1 MESNKQYRLGELIE
15 QSNELNNDGDYTE
28 QHVRGIAN
36 TKEFMPTKADI
47 NGRDLS
53 KFQVV
58 KPKEFA
64 FNRRT
69 TRMGEKIAIG
79 FNESDENI
87 IVTEDYVVFNVR
99 DKEVLMPEF
108 LFIFLNRG
116 EFDRYAR
123 WDSWG
128 SATEF
133 FNWEN
138 MCAVHI
144 TLPAIAIQ
152 QKVVAVY
159 NEMKENLVA
168 YESGLEDL
176 KLTCDGF
183 IEDLRRNNVSK
194 EIGEYIVRHD
204 VRNSDNKISNV
215 MGISV
220 LKQFRKPSSKVD
232 VNNLS
237 NYKVVKPR
245 QVAFV
250 QTTNNEKVFAYAF
263 NDSNEDIVVSSV
275 DEVFSI
281 DEERLY
287 PEYLCMWFNRTE
299 FDRYARFNSWG
310 TARETFV
317 WSDLIKVKIPIPDIR
332 VQKSIAD
339 IYSCYIERKRIAEEL
354 REQLKNICPILL
366 RGALMA
372 TD

>member
-99 DKEVLMPEF
+99 DKELLVPEF

-138 MCAVHI
+138 MCAVRI
-144 TLPAIAIQ
+144 TLPDIAIQ
-152 QKVVAVY
+152 KKVVAVY
-159 NEMKENLVA
+159 NELKENLA
-168 YESGLEDL
+168 TYESGLEDL
-176 KLTCDGF
+176 KLACDGF
-183 IEDLRRNNVSK
+183 VEDLRKKYSCK
-194 EIGEYIVRHD
+194 KIGNYIERSNEKNINGSVKLFQGVTVDHVFTEPKRIAEDIEHGSIVRTGQFAFNKVMKSNGRKLPIALRTGAD
-204 VRNSDNKISNV
+204 CVVSNSYEVFGVRNK
-215 MGISV
+215 
-220 LKQFRKPSSKVD
+220 
-232 VNNLS
+232 
-237 NYKVVKPR
+237 
-245 QVAFV
+245 
-250 QTTNNEKVFAYAF
+250 
-263 NDSNEDIVVSSV
+263 
-275 DEVFSI
+275 
-281 DEERLY
+281 EELL
-287 PEYLCMWFNRTE
+287 PEYLMLWMNREETQ
-299 FDRYARFNSWG
+299 RYAGFISIG
-310 TARETFV
+310 TTRDIF
-317 WSDLIKVKIPIPDIR
+317 SYDDLCEVKIPLPDIKI
-332 VQKSIAD
+332 QQAITD
-339 IYSCYIERKRIAEEL
+339 IYNCYIERKQIVYDL

-372 TD
+372 MD

>member
-1 MESNKQYRLGELIE
+1 
-15 QSNELNNDGDYTE
+15 
-28 QHVRGIAN
+28 
-36 TKEFMPTKADI
+36 
-47 NGRDLS
+47 
-53 KFQVV
+53 
-58 KPKEFA
+58 
-64 FNRRT
+64 
-69 TRMGEKIAIG
+69 
-79 FNESDENI
+79 
-87 IVTEDYVVFNVR
+87 
-99 DKEVLMPEF
+99 MPEF

>member
-1 MESNKQYRLGELIE
+1 MGLNKRYRLGELIE
-15 QSNELNNDGDYTE
+15 LSGELNIEGNYKE

-53 KFQVV
+53 KFQIV
-58 KPKEFA
+58 KPGEFA

-79 FNESDENI
+79 FNDSDEEI
-87 IVTEDYVVFNVR
+87 IVTEDYVVFHVV
-99 DKEVLMPEF
+99 DKDLLIPEF
-108 LFIFLNRG
+108 LFLFFNRE

-133 FNWEN
+133 FNWDN
-138 MCAVHI
+138 MCSVHI
-144 TLPAIAIQ
+144 TLPSFAAQ
-152 QKVVAVY
+152 RKAVDIY
-159 NEMKENLVA
+159 RAMKDNLET
-168 YESGLEDL
+168 YESALEDL

-183 IEDLRRNNVSK
+183 IENLRRKDISK
-194 EIGEYIVRHD
+194 EIGEYITRQD
-204 VRNSDNKISNV
+204 IRNGNDGTSNV

-220 LKQFRKPSSKVD
+220 LKQFRKPSSKVN
-232 VNNLS
+232 VNNLA

-245 QVAFV
+245 QIAFV

-263 NDSNEDIVVSSV
+263 NDTSEDIVVSSV

-281 DEERLY
+281 DEEKLY

-299 FDRYARFNSWG
+299 FDRYARFYSWG

-317 WSDLIKVKIPIPDIR
+317 WNDLIKVRIPIPSMQIQR
-332 VQKSIAD
+332 SIAD
-339 IYSCYIERKRIAEEL
+339 IYKCYIERKRIAEEL
-354 REQLKNICPILL
+354 KEQLKNICPLLL
-366 RGALMA
+366 RGATEA